1 MPSSESTIVNPMA
14 EMSVTEEL
22 RASDETDTHPNP
34 YLPSFSRP
42 DFLRKRLFNRAST
55 WSGNKSIKYVYSW

>member
-1 MPSSESTIVNPMA
+1 MA

-22 RASDETDTHPNP
+22 RASEETDTHPNP

-55 WSGNKSIKYVYSW
+55 WSGNKRIKYVYPL